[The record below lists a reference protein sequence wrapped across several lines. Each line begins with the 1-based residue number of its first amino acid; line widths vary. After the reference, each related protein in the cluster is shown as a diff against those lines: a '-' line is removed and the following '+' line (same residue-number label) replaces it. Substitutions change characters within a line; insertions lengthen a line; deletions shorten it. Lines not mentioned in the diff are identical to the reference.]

1 MALWDDVKQPSV
13 FGGAK
18 PKYALNKVQ
27 QPSSA
32 MQTLLNAGKAGST
45 ANKTAIAGAGPNKP
59 AFRWPAG
66 ELALEQ
72 RNPYTAPAPN
82 GGTRQGVDDI
92 PESTYRDGPPPPS
105 ILEELFARMTRGY
118 EGTDESSVDFSAL
131 DKALQTRLGMLDQAR
146 GTIQGNFDTSDRN
159 IQGMHDAFQNQVR
172 TEDAARY
179 NQISDQQKGN
189 LNANAQQGV
198 GALEGARAKAVAE
211 RQEML
216 QRLGIQA
223 AGAAPDTSNEAYD
236 QGISNINQRNTTSQN
251 LAENQRGTNLA
262 YNNTVAQ
269 SIGQAG
275 VARRSALQQQLQ
287 GLLGKVAMAES
298 ETRAQNE
305 QQRQAALGQAN
316 EQGYKQWADQR
327 DFTKDIWTQ
336 LSDQE
341 LAREKM
347 GMAPEAKPTGLNAIA
362 YDLENT
368 GVDPAMAQRGLQA
381 LSQILTEGNY
391 LEGANGTTGN
401 TPYDRVN
408 VITQKLKG
416 AGVDPMTATQIGI
429 AYGNL

>member
-1 MALWDDVKQPSV
+1 MGLWDDAKPPSV
-13 FGGAK
+13 FGNAK
-18 PKYALNKVQ
+18 PKYAMANQ
-27 QPSSA
+27 RQPSSA
-32 MQTLLNAGKAGST
+32 MQTLLNAGKT
-45 ANKTAIAGAGPNKP
+45 APKTAIAGSSADKP

-66 ELALEQ
+66 ELVLEQ

-105 ILEELFARMTRGY
+105 LLEELFARMTEGY
-118 EGTDESSVDFSAL
+118 KGRDASSVDMSAL
-131 DKALQTRLGMLDQAR
+131 DKALNERLGMLGQAR
-146 GTIQGNFDTSDRN
+146 DTIQGNFNTSDKN

-189 LNANAQQGV
+189 LNANAQQGI

-211 RQEML
+211 RQAML

-236 QGISNINQRNTTSQN
+236 QGIANIGQRNTTNQN

-269 SIGQAG
+269 SIGQQG

-287 GLLGKVAMAES
+287 GLLGKVGMAES
-298 ETRAQNE
+298 EARAQDQ
-305 QQRQAALGQAN
+305 QQRQAALSQADS
-316 EQGYKQWADQR
+316 QGYKQWADQR

-347 GMAPEAKPTGLNAIA
+347 GMGPETRPTGLAAIA
-362 YDLENT
+362 SDLEAT
-368 GVDPAMAQRGLQA
+368 GADPAMAQRGLQA
-381 LSQILTEGNY
+381 LSQILSEGNY